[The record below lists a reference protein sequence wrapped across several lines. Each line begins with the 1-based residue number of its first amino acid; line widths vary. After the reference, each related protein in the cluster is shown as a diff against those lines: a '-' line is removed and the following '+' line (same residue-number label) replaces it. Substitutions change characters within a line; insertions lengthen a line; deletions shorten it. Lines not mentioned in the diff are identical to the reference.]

1 MKEPNK
7 IHFHF
12 LVVGTYIVSRF
23 LLTLLNIVFSRI
35 KLLAHFAFN
44 LC

>member
-23 LLTLLNIVFSRI
+23 ILTRLNLVFFRV
-35 KLLAHFAFN
+35 LN
-44 LC
+44 Y